1 MSVIRS
7 KRPDI
12 GPELRL
18 ARAISEFEADLP
30 DEQKREYHNLKS
42 RDHDSP
48 PDLNDVNRFAAELS
62 LQISAKGGGRCYGPR
77 FMNFLQC
84 IQQFASI
91 GDVIIGGTQNLLAC
105 GIWSIARVSLLVSF
119 SMNSG
124 FVC

>member
-7 KRPDI
+7 KSRDL

-18 ARAISEFEADLP
+18 VCAISEFEADLSN
-30 DEQKREYHNLKS
+30 EQKREYHKLKS
-42 RDHDSP
+42 RNHNSP
-48 PDLNDVNRFAAELS
+48 PDLNDVNRFAAELN
-62 LQISAKGGGRCYGPR
+62 LQISSKAGRRCYGPR
-77 FMNFLQC
+77 FMNFLHG

-119 SMNSG
+119 SMISG

>member
-7 KRPDI
+7 KHPDM

-18 ARAISEFEADLP
+18 VRAISEFEAGLS
-30 DEQKREYHNLKS
+30 DEQKREYHKLKS
-42 RDHDSP
+42 RDYGSP
-48 PDLNDVNRFAAELS
+48 PDLNDVNRFAAELN
-62 LQISAKGGGRCYGPR
+62 LQISTKAGGRCYGPR
-77 FMNFLQC
+77 FMSFLQG

-105 GIWSIARVSLLVSF
+105 GIWSIARVSLLVSYL
-119 SMNSG
+119 MNSG